1 MKIFKSTFLIL
12 ILFASTT
19 FAQKAYDVEY
29 YNGKM
34 KNLNIRFSLANG
46 YISACEVKIINP
58 KTKLFSTFHAESGAE
73 NPDFKMKFL
82 PTVKNKM
89 NNIYLILY
97 GIKDGYEV
105 LPKEIHGIY
114 YKNLKAYKII
124 LFKR

>member
-1 MKIFKSTFLIL
+1 MKIFCLISTVLLFLTL
-12 ILFASTT
+12 HT

-34 KNLNIRFSLANG
+34 ENLNIRFSLANG
-46 YISACEVKIINP
+46 YISASEVKITNP
-58 KTKLFSTFHAESGAE
+58 KTKLSSTFLAESGAE
-73 NPDFKMKFL
+73 NPDYKMKFL
-82 PTVKNKM
+82 PDVKSKM
-89 NNIYLILY
+89 YDTYFILY

-114 YKNLKAYKII
+114 YRNSKEYKVV